1 MISKGILIRSTSNST
16 PLHLSVLDVPLSI
29 ALRRERITAGPCLSW
44 FLAPAV
50 EQRAVGS

>member
-1 MISKGILIRSTSNST
+1 MSLGMISKGICTI
-16 PLHLSVLDVPLSI
+16 LHLSVLDVPLSI